1 MNKLRE
7 NLKFILTTFLIF
19 SMIVVCVFYFK
30 SYRKYDN
37 LYYSNISRDLIMI
50 NSNCSSLNQE
60 IEQIITDKN
69 ATQEQLLNIQRLAL
83 DLENKYNNISF
94 NNSNYS
100 EYDDYT
106 TPKPKYEPFKKSNEY
121 ITSLLDSRL
130 YKNNII
136 TIDDKKADTLSNL
149 SEFYSEILKTLKPY
163 VNNGDV
169 KSEVISKDK
178 WIDILDHIINISNVY
193 ENFV

>member
-1 MNKLRE
+1 MNKLKE

-19 SMIVVCVFYFK
+19 SMIIICVFYFK

-50 NSNCSSLNQE
+50 NSNCSSLKQE
-60 IEQIITDKN
+60 IQQIITDKN
-69 ATQEQLLNIQRLAL
+69 ATQDQIINIQRLAF
-83 DLENKYNNISF
+83 DVENKYNNISF
-94 NNSNYS
+94 NNSNYA

-106 TPKPKYEPFKKSNEY
+106 NPKAKYEPFKKSNEY

-136 TIDDKKADTLSNL
+136 TINDKEADTLSNL
-149 SEFYSEILKTLKPY
+149 SEFYSEVLKTLKPY

-169 KSEVISKDK
+169 KPEVVSSDK
-178 WIDILDHIINISNVY
+178 WIDILDHIIKISNVY
-193 ENFV
+193 ENYV

>member
-1 MNKLRE
+1 MNKLKE

-19 SMIVVCVFYFK
+19 SMIIICVFYFK

-50 NSNCSSLNQE
+50 NSNCSSLKQE

-69 ATQEQLLNIQRLAL
+69 ATQDQIINIQRLAF
-83 DLENKYNNISF
+83 DVENKYNNISF
-94 NNSNYS
+94 NNSNYA

-106 TPKPKYEPFKKSNEY
+106 NPKAKYEPFKKSNEY

-136 TIDDKKADTLSNL
+136 TINDKEANTLSNL
-149 SEFYSEILKTLKPY
+149 SEFYSEVLKTLKPY

-169 KSEVISKDK
+169 KPEVVSSDK
-178 WIDILDHIINISNVY
+178 WIDILDNIIKISNVY
-193 ENFV
+193 ENYV

>member
-1 MNKLRE
+1 MNKLKE

-19 SMIVVCVFYFK
+19 SMIVICVFYFK

-60 IEQIITDKN
+60 IQQIITDKN
-69 ATQEQLLNIQRLAL
+69 ATQDQIINIQRLAF

-94 NNSNYS
+94 NNSNYA

-106 TPKPKYEPFKKSNEY
+106 TPKAKYEPFKKSNEY
-121 ITSLLDSRL
+121 ITSLLDSSL
-130 YKNNII
+130 YNNNII

-149 SEFYSEILKTLKPY
+149 SDFYSEVLKTLKPY
-163 VNNGDV
+163 VSNGDV
-169 KSEVISKDK
+169 KQEVISIVARLSRQKY
-178 WIDILDHIINISNVY
+178 LSLQ
-193 ENFV
+193 

>member
-1 MNKLRE
+1 MNKLKE
-7 NLKFILTTFLIF
+7 NLKFILTAFLIF
-19 SMIVVCVFYFK
+19 SMIVICAFYFK

-50 NSNCSSLNQE
+50 NSNCSSLKQE

-69 ATQEQLLNIQRLAL
+69 ATQDQIINIQRLAF
-83 DLENKYNNISF
+83 DVENKYNNISF
-94 NNSNYS
+94 NNSNYA

-106 TPKPKYEPFKKSNEY
+106 NPKAKYEPFKKSNEY

-136 TIDDKKADTLSNL
+136 IINDKEADTLSNL
-149 SEFYSEILKTLKPY
+149 SEFYSEVLKTLKPY

-169 KSEVISKDK
+169 KPEVVSSDK
-178 WIDILDHIINISNVY
+178 WIDILDHIIKISNVY
-193 ENFV
+193 ENYV